1 MAIALL
7 SGLNLDAFMPVLEL
21 NRKQLEGNIIEED
34 GFLFFHKRRARLGDG
49 MNSGSVKVGLRSHE
63 FPLG

>member
-21 NRKQLEGNIIEED
+21 NRKQLEGSIIEGD

-49 MNSGSVKVGLRSHE
+49 MNSDSVTVGVRSHE